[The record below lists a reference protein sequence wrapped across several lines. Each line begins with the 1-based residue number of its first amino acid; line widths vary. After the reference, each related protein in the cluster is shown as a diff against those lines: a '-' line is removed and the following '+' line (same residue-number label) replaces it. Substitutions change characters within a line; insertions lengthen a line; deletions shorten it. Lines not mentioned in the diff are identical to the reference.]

1 MLDKIYKKIKPLVD
15 SIIKT
20 LKGIKLPGFEGLS
33 LYIVIVFFVRAL
45 EKGSL
50 TTRASAVA
58 FNFFLAFIPAVI
70 FIFSLIPYIPV
81 DNFQDQLFAFIE
93 NLLPHDAFV
102 LMKSTIE
109 DTIAIPRGG
118 LLSIGF
124 FLALF
129 FATNGMSSIID
140 AFNTSYLINHK
151 RSYLSEK
158 MVSLVLVVILSVL
171 VIFSTT
177 FIVLSNVFLD
187 AIEVMLNINHSIIV
201 YLLQVVNWLVV
212 LLFLFFGFSF
222 IFYYG
227 PSKKSKFKFISAGS
241 SFATVLSILT
251 SLLFAFYVN
260 NFGQYNKFYG
270 SLGTLV
276 VALLWIYFNSFS
288 LLLGFELNA
297 SIKIAQK
304 RKVLFGE

>member
-15 SIIKT
+15 GIIKT

-81 DNFQDQLFAFIE
+81 DNFQEQLFSIIA
-93 NLLPHDAFV
+93 NLLPEDAFL
-102 LMKSTIE
+102 LMKNTIE

-151 RSYLSEK
+151 YLCNLADK
-158 MVSLVLVVILSVL
+158 HKKKYC
-171 VIFSTT
+171 FS
-177 FIVLSNVFLD
+177 NR
-187 AIEVMLNINHSIIV
+187 
-201 YLLQVVNWLVV
+201 
-212 LLFLFFGFSF
+212 G
-222 IFYYG
+222 
-227 PSKKSKFKFISAGS
+227 
-241 SFATVLSILT
+241 
-251 SLLFAFYVN
+251 
-260 NFGQYNKFYG
+260 
-270 SLGTLV
+270 
-276 VALLWIYFNSFS
+276 
-288 LLLGFELNA
+288 
-297 SIKIAQK
+297 
-304 RKVLFGE
+304 